1 MVGIK
6 RITLLGVIHWVCL
19 SFALPDSDHLLITAF
34 SFMDRS
40 YRFGS
45 DGSYAM
51 DCSAFVQKVFRI
63 NGIELPRST
72 REQAQY
78 GRPVKRE
85 DIKPGDL
92 LFFRTYAPY
101 PSHVGIYIGNGKMIH
116 ASTTQGIV
124 ISRIDEPYW
133 ETRFL
138 FVRRVLNRQNQEDDI
153 KDIILE
159 SLRDKF

>member
-6 RITLLGVIHWVCL
+6 RGITLLGIMQCF
-19 SFALPDSDHLLITAF
+19 SFALPNSDYLLITAL
-34 SFMDRS
+34 SFMDRG

-45 DGSYAM
+45 EDAYAM

-63 NGIELPRST
+63 NGIQLPRST

-78 GRPVKRE
+78 GSPVKRE

-133 ETRFL
+133 KVRFL
-138 FVRRVLNRQNQEDDI
+138 FARRVLKDQKQEDDI